1 MRILIIEDEPSLL
14 NILAKRLK
22 EEGHTADKA
31 KDGKEGL
38 NLARNTNYD
47 FIILDIMLPS
57 IDGLSILRT
66 IRAENKKTPV
76 LLLTA
81 KNSTEDKIEGL
92 NLGADDYLTKPFS
105 QDELIAR
112 IRAIQRRG
120 FEKRQNILSIGD
132 LTLNILTREVKRG
145 NKNIEL
151 TQKEYSLLEYLLI
164 NKENVLTRSQ
174 IAEHLWNYNFEYNSN
189 ILEVYI
195 RYLRRKIDDDH
206 NVKLIHTVR
215 GMGYVIRIKNDKKN
229 LKV

>member
-22 EEGHTADKA
+22 EEGHTTDKA

-38 NLARNTNYD
+38 NLARNTDYD

-206 NVKLIHTVR
+206 NVKLIHTIR

-229 LKV
+229 LKD

>member
-14 NILAKRLK
+14 DLLAKRLK
-22 EEGHTADKA
+22 EEGHITDKI

-38 NLARNTNYD
+38 KLARNIEYD

-57 IDGLSILRT
+57 LDGISILKA

-81 KNSTEDKIEGL
+81 KDSTKDKIEGL

-112 IRAIQRRG
+112 IRAVQRRG
-120 FEKRQNILSIGD
+120 FEKRQNILSIED

-145 NKNIEL
+145 EKNIEL
-151 TQKEYSLLEYLLI
+151 TSKEFSLLEYLLH
-164 NKENVLTRSQ
+164 NKGNILTKSQ
-174 IAEHLWNYNFEYNSN
+174 IAEHVWNYNFNYNSN
-189 ILEVYI
+189 IIEVYI
-195 RYLRRKIDDDH
+195 RFLRRKIH
-206 NVKLIHTVR
+206 EASMGKLIHTIR
-215 GMGYVIRIKNDKKN
+215 GTGYVLKKKND
-229 LKV
+229 